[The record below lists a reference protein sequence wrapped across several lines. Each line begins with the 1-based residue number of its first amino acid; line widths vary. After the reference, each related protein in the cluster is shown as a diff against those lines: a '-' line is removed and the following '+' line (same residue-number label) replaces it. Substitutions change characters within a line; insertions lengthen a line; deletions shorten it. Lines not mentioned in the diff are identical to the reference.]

1 VTLTY
6 GANPEGRDRESSISH
21 PAMGDMEM
29 IRTICSSLCGA
40 TMFIVALIPVVIL
53 FMDRALF

>member
-1 VTLTY
+1 
-6 GANPEGRDRESSISH
+6 
-21 PAMGDMEM
+21 M

-40 TMFIVALIPVVIL
+40 TMIFVALTPVVIL